1 MRAAPKMPP
10 RWGTLDAQ
18 PLHLDLLDS
27 QYAGDV
33 STTSDGVASVLFG
46 VTRTNAFPILLIPL
60 GLLHSDHRLVHA
72 ACQSVWRAE
81 PHADVHR

>member
-33 STTSDGVASVLFG
+33 STTSHGVASVLFG

-72 ACQSVWRAE
+72 A
-81 PHADVHR
+81 